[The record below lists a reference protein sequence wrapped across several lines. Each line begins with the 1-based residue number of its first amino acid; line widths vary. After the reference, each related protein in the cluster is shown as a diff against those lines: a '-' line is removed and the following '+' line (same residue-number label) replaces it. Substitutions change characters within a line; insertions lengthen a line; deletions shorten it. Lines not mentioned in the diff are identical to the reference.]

1 MMPPGEMEWL
11 DDRQLGEVFKMKLG
25 ILSVAGLF
33 LVLNLAGAADDQLKD
48 STYFPLKIG
57 TKWHYRIGA
66 TKLTLQVAKH
76 EKVGDM
82 TCALIESLKDGNIV
96 ATEHVA
102 VKDDG
107 VYRYTLAGQKPDMP
121 FQILKL
127 PPKKGDTWKVAVKIM
142 NEELKG
148 TFTSGEEEV
157 TVPAGKYQAVTA
169 TSTGFS
175 SPDGEGNMQ
184 EVAFKFWFAPKVGQV
199 KQTVKIGKRPEI
211 AIELEKFEAP

>member
-1 MMPPGEMEWL
+1 
-11 DDRQLGEVFKMKLG
+11 MKRCIVPLAG
-25 ILSVAGLF
+25 VLLS
-33 LVLNLAGAADDQLKD
+33 LNLAGAADDKVKD

-57 TKWHYRIGA
+57 TKRHYRVGA

-76 EKVGDM
+76 EKIGDVM
-82 TCALIESLKDGNIV
+82 CALIETLKDGNIV
-96 ATEHVA
+96 TTEHVA

-107 VYRYTLAGQKPDMP
+107 VFVYSNSGQKPDVP

-127 PPKKGDTWKVAVKIM
+127 PPKKGDTWKVMVKFM
-142 NEELKG
+142 NAELTG
-148 TFTSGEEEV
+148 GFTSGEEEV

-169 TSTGFS
+169 TSSGFQ

-199 KQTVKIGKRPEI
+199 KQTIKIGKRQEI
-211 AIELEKFEAP
+211 AIELEKFESP